1 MTMRAEV
8 ISIGDEMTSGQRLDT
23 NSQWLSRQLGDLGIR
38 VLYHTTVGDEIDANV
53 EVFRRATER
62 ADVVISTGGLGPTA
76 DDLTREALATMANV
90 SLYLDEPSLASI
102 QELFALR
109 KRPMPERNRVQAL
122 FPEGM
127 RPIPNPHG
135 TAPGIEGHLK
145 CPPGRE
151 VHLYALPGVPAEM
164 REMWQG
170 SVQPSL
176 EGIQGARQVIRHRC
190 IKCFGVG
197 ESDLEQ
203 MLPDMIRRGRLPT
216 VGITVSLA
224 TISLRISCHGP
235 SDEAC
240 REMMEPTLGIIRE
253 TLGDLVFGEEE
264 DELEHVVLRSLA
276 DQGKS
281 LAVVESGTSGLLS
294 HWLNA
299 APPHIGKAYRGSI
312 VLGPGQTPPWSSSGV
327 DPVRGGKHSI
337 GGLRLGGSRAGDV
350 SGGLRA
356 RSGPL
361 ARGTSGPRGDACP
374 FRRGDPRADHPSL
387 RHHGGTSRYPAG
399 SRREAG
405 PESAATHAARP
416 SRVAALSQS
425 RQAERRDVTN

>member
-38 VLYHTTVGDEIDANV
+38 VLYHTTVGDEIEANV

-102 QELFALR
+102 QKLFALR

-145 CPPGRE
+145 FPQGRE
-151 VHLYALPGVPAEM
+151 AHLYALPGVPAEM

-176 EGIQGARQVIRHRC
+176 EKIQGARQVIRHRC

-312 VLGPGQTPPWSSSGV
+312 VLGPGQTPPWSSTSVGPVHVEDDPSTASEWAEAVRDLFQADYGLALGPWPRESG
-327 DPVRGGKHSI
+327 DLAAAPVPFAVASLEQTIRRSATTAGHPDILQARIAKQALNL
-337 GGLRLGGSRAGDV
+337 LRLTLLGR
-350 SGGLRA
+350 
-356 RSGPL
+356 
-361 ARGTSGPRGDACP
+361 
-374 FRRGDPRADHPSL
+374 HESL
-387 RHHGGTSRYPAG
+387 P
-399 SRREAG
+399 
-405 PESAATHAARP
+405 
-416 SRVAALSQS
+416 
-425 RQAERRDVTN
+425 

>member
-38 VLYHTTVGDEIDANV
+38 VLYHTTVGDDLDANV
-53 EVFRRATER
+53 EVFRRAAER
-62 ADVVISTGGLGPTA
+62 ADVVIATGGLGPTA
-76 DDLTREALATMANV
+76 DDLTREALAAMVNV
-90 SLYLDEPSLASI
+90 PLCLNQASLRGIE
-102 QELFALR
+102 QMFAR
-109 KRPMPERNRVQAL
+109 RQRPMPERNRVQAL

-145 CPPGRE
+145 TALDRE

-164 REMWQG
+164 REMWHG

-176 EGIQGARQVIRHRC
+176 EKILGARQVIRHRC

-203 MLPDMIRRGRLPT
+203 MLPDLIRRGRVPT
-216 VGITVSLA
+216 VGITVSMA

-240 REMMEPTLGIIRE
+240 LTMMEPTLRTIRE
-253 TLGDLVFGEEE
+253 TLGDLVFGEEDE
-264 DELEHVVLRSLA
+264 ELEHVVLRELA
-276 DQGKS
+276 NRGQT

-299 APPHIGKAYRGSI
+299 SSPALREAFRGSI
-312 VLGPGQTPPWSSSGV
+312 VLGPGQTFPGSPAGHLPASREDAAPSEASAWAEAARRMFQTDFGLALGPWPLESDDLTAV
-327 DPVRGGKHSI
+327 PVPFAVASPSQTIHRLANTAGHPDILQARLAKQALNL
-337 GGLRLGGSRAGDV
+337 LRLTLLGRFSTI
-350 SGGLRA
+350 
-356 RSGPL
+356 P
-361 ARGTSGPRGDACP
+361 
-374 FRRGDPRADHPSL
+374 
-387 RHHGGTSRYPAG
+387 
-399 SRREAG
+399 
-405 PESAATHAARP
+405 
-416 SRVAALSQS
+416 
-425 RQAERRDVTN
+425 